1 MKNKYLW
8 LCFLSLFLLS
18 GTLLVDRFIV
28 PVPVW
33 LAVINIIVAFCAFV
47 TFLIISHRKNEPF
60 ADQQIGIR
68 QGEKT
73 WQKHYF

>member
-8 LCFLSLFLLS
+8 LCFLSLLLLS

-33 LAVINIIVAFCAFV
+33 LAVINIIVAFCVFV
-47 TFLIISHRKNEPF
+47 TFLIISHRK
-60 ADQQIGIR
+60 
-68 QGEKT
+68 K
-73 WQKHYF
+73 